1 MQGLCP
7 KTDLGATI
15 SGSQQNKYIF
25 TTYSKIMC
33 VGLKYTEPGQR
44 SLALA
49 VYC

>member
-15 SGSQQNKYIF
+15 SSSQQNKYIF
-25 TTYSKIMC
+25 TTHSKIMC
-33 VGLKYTEPGQR
+33 VVLKYTEPGKR
-44 SLALA
+44 SVALA